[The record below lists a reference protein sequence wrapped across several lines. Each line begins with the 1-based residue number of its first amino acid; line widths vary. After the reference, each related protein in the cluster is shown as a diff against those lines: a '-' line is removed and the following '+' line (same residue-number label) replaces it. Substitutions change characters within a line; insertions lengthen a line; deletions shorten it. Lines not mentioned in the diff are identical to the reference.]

1 MNHNLLLPQFLEKKF
16 ADGYII
22 WQSEFDTNGGRY
34 AKTINYKI

>member
-1 MNHNLLLPQFLEKKF
+1 MVHNLYLPRFLEKKF

-22 WQSEFDTNGGRY
+22 WQSDFDTNGGRY